1 MILKVLHLQLHN
13 QKIQLKSDEAF
24 IALLTIF
31 IRVTTMNNENR
42 NEKITQFTAN
52 VVGEMTPTLPTKRHH
67 EIGKPLIGIIK
78 KFSSFVHDRYGKQET
93 VIVEL
98 ESGEL
103 VSAILNGYL
112 QEGIV
117 RQDAQV
123 NDFIF
128 IDLLGK
134 EFSKN
139 GNCFNKFNLVIQKA

>member
-13 QKIQLKSDEAF
+13 QQIQLKSDKAG

-31 IRVTTMNNENR
+31 IRVTTMNNE
-42 NEKITQFTAN
+42 KITQFTAN
-52 VVGEMTPTLPTKRHH
+52 VTGKMTPTLPTKRHH

-78 KFSSFVHDRYGKQET
+78 AFSSFVHDRYGKQET

-98 ESGEL
+98 ESGEV

-117 RQDAQV
+117 RQNAQV